1 MTDPVR
7 FLGLFLSGRFCCL
20 AVLCDHDLLLMTSGR
35 KSNGEQKGMFLVDC
49 RDYLKILTSDFFF
62 FKSEFSTRKNYFVTF
77 LCFSNIHFL

>member
-49 RDYLKILTSDFFF
+49 RDY
-62 FKSEFSTRKNYFVTF
+62 
-77 LCFSNIHFL
+77 